1 MRARGNGRAT
11 DAILNLVLRRFYR
24 DQRRFERMLV
34 PPVVAYLGNAG
45 ASEPLEVADISI
57 GGFCLLTHDHWTPGT
72 EMPITLR
79 REDVDPNLNL
89 SPSLI
94 SVQAVVVRRQRNE
107 VGFSIVLSPEQ
118 STAFLQ
124 HHSARRWVSDKEM
137 RTFLEQLKMPI
148 AQPSPVE
155 RRDVDSEMTMEE
167 RARRLVEQAQ
177 CYRLSRASEL
187 FARDSAEL

>member
-1 MRARGNGRAT
+1 MRPRGNGRAT
-11 DAILNLVLRRFYR
+11 ETILDLVLRRFYR

-79 REDVDPNLNL
+79 REDGDLSL

-94 SVQAVVVRRQRNE
+94 SVQAVVVRWKRNE
-107 VGFSIVLSPEQ
+107 VGFSIVLSSEQ
-118 STAFLQ
+118 STAFSQ
-124 HHSARRWVSDKEM
+124 HHHAGRWVSHKDM
-137 RTFLEQLKMPI
+137 QNFLDHLKMPVV
-148 AQPSPVE
+148 QPTPVE
-155 RRDVDSEMTMEE
+155 RKDVDPEMTMEE
-167 RARRLVEQAQ
+167 RTRRLVEQAQ
-177 CYRLSRASEL
+177 WYRLSRASEL
-187 FARDSAEL
+187 FAGDTAEL

>member
-11 DAILNLVLRRFYR
+11 DSILNLVLRRFYR

-72 EMPITLR
+72 EMPMTLR
-79 REDVDPNLNL
+79 REDGDLNL
-89 SPSLI
+89 SPRLI

-137 RTFLEQLKMPI
+137 RTFLDHLKMPI

-155 RRDVDSEMTMEE
+155 RRNVDSEMTMEE

-177 CYRLSRASEL
+177 WYRLSRASEL